1 MHRYGDERRDVIWSH
16 SFAVATFIFETTFDC
31 ISTYHTTFRPC
42 VKRQD
47 GRAPVRPTA
56 RLDRELHWLSDRK
69 QSGTAGWNAPRVAG
83 TADVPRSGTSG
94 PKESPC
100 HRSIAAVIAKRRS
113 PSRTRQ
119 RWSFPPRPSPRPA
132 PTLPRRLPPSASNLA
147 HGRGP
152 QGDQDRVDAAILR
165 ELYARLAA

>member
-1 MHRYGDERRDVIWSH
+1 MHRYGDERRDVIWS
-16 SFAVATFIFETTFDC
+16 
-31 ISTYHTTFRPC
+31 
-42 VKRQD
+42 QG
-47 GRAPVRPTA
+47 GRAPVWPTA
-56 RLDRELHWLSDRK
+56 GLDRKLHWLSDRK
-69 QSGTAGWNAPRVAG
+69 QSGTAGWNAPRVAR

-113 PSRTRQ
+113 PSKTRQ

-152 QGDQDRVDAAILR
+152 QGDQDRVHAAILT
-165 ELYARLAA
+165 EFHARLAVRIGLGGAIELDGCDAAADMSGIAN